1 MVYSMTGFGRGTSS
15 TETGEVGVE
24 IRSVN
29 NRYLDV
35 TVRGG
40 SEVEEVEGPIREA
53 LREQLDRGKV
63 TVTISVDGGTEG
75 VPGADVERA
84 RAYTE
89 ALKTLAAE
97 LDLPGEPDLALVA
110 SFRDVIHPRSAELDP
125 EAAWEA
131 VRPAFQQ
138 ALDGFLAMRRKEGE
152 ALARD
157 VEERLKAIEG
167 ALDGIM
173 ERAPERISA
182 FAQRLKE
189 RIAELLDR
197 VPVDE
202 DRLAQE
208 IAVYADRI
216 DISEECTRL
225 ESHLDQARALMKGD
239 EASGRSLNF
248 LLQEMHREIN
258 TIGSKANDGE
268 INHRVV
274 GMKEELEKIRE
285 QVQNIE

>member
-1 MVYSMTGFGRGTSS
+1 D
-15 TETGEVGVE
+15 GE
-24 IRSVN
+24 
-29 NRYLDV
+29 
-35 TVRGG
+35 
-40 SEVEEVEGPIREA
+40 A
-53 LREQLDRGKV
+53 
-63 TVTISVDGGTEG
+63 EG
-75 VPGADVERA
+75 VPRADLERA
-84 RAYTE
+84 RAYAG
-89 ALKTLAAE
+89 ALRTLADELGLSGEVDLGLVAGFRDVIRPLAAE
-97 LDLPGEPDLALVA
+97 LDPD
-110 SFRDVIHPRSAELDP
+110 
-125 EAAWEA
+125 EAWDTI
-131 VRPAFQQ
+131 RPAFQQ

-157 VEERLKAIEG
+157 VEERLKATEE
-167 ALDGIM
+167 ALGSIR
-173 ERAPERISA
+173 ERAPGRIPA
-182 FAQRLKE
+182 YAERLKE
-189 RIAELLDR
+189 RIDELLDR

-225 ESHLDQARALMKGD
+225 ESHLEQARSLMEGD
-239 EASGRSLNF
+239 EPSGRSLNF

>member
-1 MVYSMTGFGRGTSS
+1 MVYSMTGFGRGSS
-15 TETGEVGVE
+15 RSESGEVAVE

-40 SEVEEVEGPIREA
+40 SETEMVEERIREA
-53 LREQLDRGKV
+53 LREQLERGKV
-63 TVTISVDGGTEG
+63 TVTISVDGESEG
-75 VPGADVERA
+75 LPRADVERA
-84 RAYTE
+84 RAYAD
-89 ALKTLAAE
+89 ALKTLADE
-97 LDLPGEPDLALVA
+97 LGLREEPDLALL
-110 SFRDVIHPRSAELDP
+110 SGFRDVIRPRAAELDP
-125 EAAWEA
+125 EKAWEA
-131 VRPAFQQ
+131 IRPAFQQ

-152 ALARD
+152 ALERD
-157 VEERLKAIEG
+157 VAGRLDAIEEE
-167 ALDGIM
+167 LDAVM
-173 ERAPERISA
+173 ERAPERVPA
-182 FAQRLKE
+182 YADRLKE
-189 RIAELLDR
+189 RIGELLDQ

-202 DRLAQE
+202 ARLAQE

-225 ESHLDQARALMKGD
+225 ESHLGQARSLMEGED
-239 EASGRSLNF
+239 PSGRSLNF

-258 TIGSKANDGE
+258 TIGSKANDGG